1 MSGSIIEIEDISV
14 AYRIYPRPIDQ
25 LKEVVLGG
33 VRHETFWA
41 LRNVSLKVREGERVG
56 ILGSNGAGKSTLL
69 KTIVGTLRPAA
80 GRVTTR
86 GRVSSL
92 LSLVPAWNG
101 EDTGVE
107 NIRFNL
113 TLAGVPAERL
123 GAIIEDIADFTELG
137 PFLHHPVKTY
147 SSGMGAR
154 LSFAIATATDPDILI
169 VDEILGTGDGYFA
182 WKAASRMKEFCA
194 RGRALL
200 FVSHSLPAIQSMC
213 ERGVWIQNGAVRMDG
228 PIADVL
234 GAYETDIRRADD
246 EAMRR
251 NGAFAGISRAP
262 DVSEITDASMLR
274 VRVVPRSYAPFYATH
289 YIARIGVGFDGRA
302 PAEIPLEP
310 EREAAGRLQRLDVTA
325 SEWGRL
331 HEKGGRVCRTLA
343 RIVGRNHGGQI
354 LVPRPPAGGGELT
367 VELEFASTDPR
378 EELQAEFLDMAIGV
392 WRPLERVDA
401 RSGGA
406 WRCLAF
412 RGVVD
417 RTDEAT
423 QGAVAERI
431 AEAAKADVEILS
443 VVVADASGDICASVR
458 ERMPFEV
465 RVRVRFNRSPELADV
480 GIKLVRADGV
490 YVFWQSSG
498 QAGANVERPVGELEF
513 RFTFDPNVFGAGD
526 YFVNA
531 HITNGWRFPDNYP
544 YAIVYARK
552 VNAAGFRI
560 APEMAGLD
568 FGAVNLRVPV
578 EMRDLGEG

>member
-1 MSGSIIEIEDISV
+1 MSGPVIDVDDVSV

-25 LKEVVLGG
+25 LKEIALGG

-41 LRNVSLKVREGERVG
+41 LRNVSLKVAEGERVG

-69 KTIVGTLRPAA
+69 KAIVGTLRPAA
-80 GRVTTR
+80 GRVTTQ

-101 EDTGVE
+101 DDTGVE

-123 GAIIEDIADFTELG
+123 DTIIEDIADFTELG

-147 SSGMGAR
+147 STGMGAR
-154 LSFAIATATDPDILI
+154 LSFAIATATEPDILI

-182 WKAASRMKEFCA
+182 WKAANRMKEFCA

-262 DVSEITDASMLR
+262 EISEITDASMLR
-274 VRVVPRSYAPFYATH
+274 VRLVPRSYAPFYATH
-289 YIARIGVGFDGRA
+289 YVARVGVGFDGQT
-302 PAEIPLEP
+302 PAAVPLEP
-310 EREAAGRLQRLDVTA
+310 ERETEDRFPRLDVAA

-343 RIVGRNHGGQI
+343 RIVGRNHGGQV
-354 LVPRPPAGGGELT
+354 LVPRPSGSGCDLT
-367 VELEFASTDPR
+367 VELDLASTDSR
-378 EELQAEFLDMAIGV
+378 EALQAEFLDMATGV
-392 WRPLERVDA
+392 WRPLERVEA
-401 RSGGA
+401 RADGV
-406 WRCLAF
+406 WQRLAF
-412 RGVVD
+412 RGTVD
-417 RTDEAT
+417 RPDEAT
-423 QGAVAERI
+423 HGTVAARI
-431 AEAAKADVEILS
+431 AESAKADVEILT
-443 VVVADASGDICASVR
+443 VAVADARGEISASVR
-458 ERMPFEV
+458 ERAPFEV
-465 RVRVRFNRSPELADV
+465 RVRVRFNRPPELADV
-480 GIKLVRADGV
+480 GVKLVRADGV

-498 QAGANVERPVGELEF
+498 QTGANVERPTGEREF
-513 RFTFDPNVFGAGD
+513 RFAFDPNVFGAGE
-526 YFVNA
+526 YFVNV
-531 HITNGWRFPDNYP
+531 HVTNGWQFPDNYP
-544 YAIVYARK
+544 YATVYARK

-560 APEMAGLD
+560 VPEIAGLD
-568 FGAVNLRVPV
+568 FGVVNLRVQV
-578 EMRDLGEG
+578 DIRDPGEG